1 VAHGLVGAFMLGN
14 LINRHDAARITR
26 KLRRGQVLRVVNKV
40 QVRGKERVVA
50 HWSEVEPSLQQW
62 WAIPQ
67 MDRRW
72 NTFASGDP
80 AVSFPQHVADTWLA
94 GKSGLRALSLGSGAG
109 EREVTWARLGVFEQI
124 TGIDISPNQ
133 VDRATRRAK
142 ELGLESVLNFRVADA
157 HQLVDDAEQYDVVL
171 GLHSLHHFSNL
182 DKTMNMVTRLLR
194 PDGLLVFDEFVGPT
208 KFQWT
213 RGQLQA
219 ANELLSE
226 LPASRRIRAD
236 GRLKRRVV
244 RPSLLSMRLDDPS
257 EAVEAGNLLPALRRW
272 FDVLEERPYGGTV
285 LHIALSDIAQNFLD
299 DSPETAD
306 LVEKCFVAEDKA
318 LPELGHDFV
327 FAVARP
333 KQA

>member
-1 VAHGLVGAFMLGN
+1 MLGN
-14 LINRHDAARITR
+14 LINRHDAVRVTR
-26 KLRRGQVLRVVNKV
+26 KLRRGQVARVVDKMH
-40 QVRGKERVVA
+40 VRGTDRVVA
-50 HWSEVEPSLQQW
+50 KWAEVEPSLQQW

-67 MDRRW
+67 MNRRW

-80 AVSFPQHVADTWLA
+80 EVSFPQHVADTWLA

-124 TGIDISPNQ
+124 TGIDISPHQ

-142 ELGLESVLNFRVADA
+142 ELGLDSSLTFRVADA
-157 HQLVDDAEQYDVVL
+157 HQLAEGAEQYDVVL

-182 DKTMNMVTRLLR
+182 DQTMNTVARLLR
-194 PDGLLVFDEFVGPT
+194 PDGLLIFDEFVGPT

-213 RGQLQA
+213 SGQLRA

-226 LPASRRIRAD
+226 LPESRKRLAD
-236 GRLKRRVV
+236 GRLKRKVV

-257 EAVEAGNLLPALRRW
+257 EAVEAGNLLPALRCW

-285 LHIALSDIAQNFLD
+285 LHIALSDISQNFLD
-299 DSPETAD
+299 DSPETAE
-306 LVEKCFVAEDKA
+306 LVERCFVAEDKA
-318 LPELGHDFV
+318 LPELGNDFV
-327 FAVARP
+327 FMVARP
-333 KQA
+333 KKA